1 MISYNPIPVLFEIG
15 SFKVYSY
22 GLMLSIAAII
32 FLIMVRRRI
41 RRLADPD
48 KTYSL
53 LIYIIISAVIG
64 ARLVYMAVNINEFS
78 SISSLFSL
86 WKGGLSGVGGL
97 IGGICGVYFFSRLNN
112 LKFRRVLD
120 LIIPYV
126 ALSFAIGRIGCFLRG
141 CCFGLPTYLP
151 WGIKYGENSLASRVF
166 DVPVHP
172 TQIYLVLGNLV
183 IFLILL
189 KIYEKKKKILGFT
202 SLSFIALFSLQRML
216 IDFIRYYPETNYVG
230 IFTIFQIIYLA
241 LFLFSIF
248 YLFLP
253 FFREKSESFK

>member
-22 GLMLSIAAII
+22 GLMLSIAAIV
-32 FLIMVRRRI
+32 FLILIRKRI
-41 RRLADPD
+41 KVIADPD

-53 LIYIIISAVIG
+53 LVYIIISAIIG
-64 ARLVYMAVNINEFS
+64 ARIVYIAVNINEFS
-78 SISSLFSL
+78 SISSFFIL

-97 IGGICGVYFFSRLNN
+97 IGGILGVYIFSRFN
-112 LKFRRVLD
+112 KIRFRRLLD
-120 LIIPYV
+120 LIIPYI

-141 CCFGLPTYLP
+141 CCFGLPTNLP
-151 WGIKYGENSLASRVF
+151 WGIKYGEGSLASYAF

-172 TQIYLVLGNLV
+172 TQLYLVLGNLV

-189 KIYEKKKKILGFT
+189 KVYEKKKDILGFT

-216 IDFIRYYPETNYVG
+216 IDFMRYYPETNYVG
-230 IFTIFQIIYLA
+230 KFTIFQMIYLA
-241 LFLFSIF
+241 LFLLSVLCLFFTIF
-248 YLFLP
+248 QGKKRKL
-253 FFREKSESFK
+253 